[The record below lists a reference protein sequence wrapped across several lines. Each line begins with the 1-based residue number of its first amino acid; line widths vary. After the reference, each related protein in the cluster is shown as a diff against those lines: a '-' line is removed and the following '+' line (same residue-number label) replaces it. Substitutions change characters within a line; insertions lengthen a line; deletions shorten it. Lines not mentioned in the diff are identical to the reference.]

1 MSASSTPSRRAS
13 GFGVALAVC
22 ASCATYVDEP
32 PPRSSSAA
40 GSAGAEAG
48 TSAVAGSSPTT
59 SGGSPASA
67 GAAGAAGQ
75 HSEGG
80 QKADGGSAGGGAAG
94 AGASGRGG
102 GGSGGSGGSAGSAGS
117 GGNGGVAGNG
127 ATAGSAGKASAG
139 GGAGG
144 GGGAP
149 AVATC
154 AKNPI
159 PAKATWNVTASHS
172 QANGVDPVGNTKDGL
187 LTNRWTSAKDQAG
200 DEWLQVDFGA
210 AVTLTTVTLV
220 LGSSP
225 DDYPRKYAVRLS
237 GSAQNSG
244 APVLASGMGA
254 QATDTTVT
262 LPAGSVGRYLLIS
275 QGGAVA
281 GLWWSVAEIQAACAD

>member
-1 MSASSTPSRRAS
+1 MFASSTPSRRAS
-13 GFGVALAVC
+13 GFGLALAVC

-59 SGGSPASA
+59 SGGSSAGA

-102 GGSGGSGGSAGSAGS
+102 GGSGGSGGSSGS

-127 ATAGSAGKASAG
+127 GNAGSAGKASAG

-149 AVATC
+149 AMATC

-237 GSAQNSG
+237 GSTQNSG